1 MPICSASLWG
11 DAALLPLVGFIL
23 MRRNETAGAD
33 MKQRLWL
40 SLALIAVLFCFWL
53 LLTKPMC
60 REGFVA
66 TLGARSGWS
75 CVAGVI

>member
-1 MPICSASLWG
+1 MQI
-11 DAALLPLVGFIL
+11 
-23 MRRNETAGAD
+23 RRNETAGAE

-60 REGFVA
+60 RDGFVA
-66 TLGARSGWS
+66 TFGARAGWR